1 MDAGLATTVAAQ
13 LRNLGLALP
22 SARAQAAILL
32 RTCARATIRARAT
45 ARARTA
51 ARPCPARLL
60 PRRRPGSLLRAL
72 RIAARGAPGRR
83 RGAASKANALSPLVA
98 VVNTVCHSN
107 RLASCITCLSYKKRC
122 ATNDRMRKKLGKR
135 HERGKLG
142 AIKRNPSLTGGPR
155 HQNGCS
161 QRAASLAVRPKN
173 GAARFSVLPSVELQA
188 ELLRQGRILKPRNKR
203 ARQNRLRKG

>member
-72 RIAARGAPGRR
+72 RIAARGTSGRR

-98 VVNTVCHSN
+98 VVKTVCHSN
-107 RLASCITCLSYKKRC
+107 RLASCITCLSYKKDAQQMLTC
-122 ATNDRMRKKLGKR
+122 AK
-135 HERGKLG
+135 
-142 AIKRNPSLTGGPR
+142 SSV
-155 HQNGCS
+155 NGT
-161 QRAASLAVRPKN
+161 N
-173 GAARFSVLPSVELQA
+173 GASSAP
-188 ELLRQGRILKPRNKR
+188 
-203 ARQNRLRKG
+203 